1 MLGRIGRLAA
11 TVFGAAAVVIAAMVI
26 ADVWRHGL
34 PEISVASLLRI
45 LRGGEPGPAIERST
59 ARAFGATAAAA
70 PGPIAAASEPLVPRP
85 TAASPASAA
94 DTPPAEDLSQ
104 VPGPLRA
111 AAAVPTGGAHA
122 VSEAPPAAEPPPV
135 PFPALA
141 NVAVSS
147 APGAGPAPAHGGR
160 RPEAAASPAAA
171 KAPAPATVTPA
182 SAPAI
187 AAAQAASGTVGPS
200 AGANARPSPSPSP
213 SPAPS
218 STPSSVPS
226 SAAAPAPAPVAAVRD
241 VTAPGMTR
249 LVQPTGP
256 LVRIDPPKPASAA
269 GAAETAPAKRR
280 DPEVPHVL
288 RLAIVEDGVT
298 LRSGA
303 LRVKLA
309 GLRPID
315 TDQTC
320 RTAAGVEWPC
330 GRQATVA
337 LRLLMRGRSPACVLP
352 DGIKDG
358 TTVGLCR
365 LGAQDVSEWMV
376 RQGWAYAGT
385 PDLAE
390 AEADAREHRRGA
402 FALDVPSVAPQTSA
416 GVVAPMPGLPLD
428 GVTEQP
434 WEPAPSLASRD
445 AAAPKPTVT
454 P

>member
-11 TVFGAAAVVIAAMVI
+11 TVFGAAAVVVAAMVI

-34 PEISVASLLRI
+34 PDISVASLLRI
-45 LRGGEPGPAIERST
+45 LRGGEPGPAIERSL
-59 ARAFGATAAAA
+59 ASAPAAGAKVAPPPASVASTSEAPAALS
-70 PGPIAAASEPLVPRP
+70 AAASPTSIADPRP
-85 TAASPASAA
+85 AQ
-94 DTPPAEDLSQ
+94 DLAQ

-111 AAAVPTGGAHA
+111 AASTGTGGALA
-122 VSEAPPAAEPPPV
+122 VSDAAPAAEPPPV

-160 RPEAAASPAAA
+160 NRPETAAP
-171 KAPAPATVTPA
+171 PAPKAAPPVSATVTPA
-182 SAPAI
+182 SAPTTSPSVPTVSSAN
-187 AAAQAASGTVGPS
+187 AQSAGSNAKPFPAQAAS
-200 AGANARPSPSPSP
+200 
-213 SPAPS
+213 
-218 STPSSVPS
+218 
-226 SAAAPAPAPVAAVRD
+226 PAPASAPSPVAAVRD

-256 LVRIDPPKPASAA
+256 LIRIDSPKPASAA
-269 GAAETAPAKRR
+269 DTAETAPAKRR
-280 DPEVPHVL
+280 DPEVPQVL

-320 RTAAGVEWPC
+320 RTAAGIEWPC
-330 GRQATVA
+330 GRQATLA
-337 LRLLMRGRSPACVLP
+337 LRLLMRGRSPACVLA

-376 RQGWAYAGT
+376 RQGWAYAAT

-390 AEADAREHRRGA
+390 AEADAREHKRGA
-402 FALDVPSVAPQTSA
+402 FALDLPAAAPQTSA
-416 GVVAPMPGLPLD
+416 GVVAPMPGMPLE

-445 AAAPKPTVT
+445 AAAPKPTGT